1 MSARAGPQ
9 NGVRPADSLEPG
21 IPAGETIMTPT
32 PSIARHT
39 PAAFL
44 FGVFLFLLAAV
55 GVAAPAQAGMTV
67 FTDDGAAIR
76 GYDPVAYFTDGKP
89 VPGKADFSHD
99 WMGVTWRFASA
110 KNRDAF
116 AAEPEK
122 YAPQYG
128 GFCAW
133 AVSEGYT
140 AEIDPDA
147 WRIEGGKLYLNYSKS
162 VQERWAKNIPGN
174 IQKADGNW
182 PKIKSDLAA
191 K

>member
-1 MSARAGPQ
+1 
-9 NGVRPADSLEPG
+9 
-21 IPAGETIMTPT
+21 MTPET
-32 PSIARHT
+32 SIARRT

-89 VPGKADFSHD
+89 VPGKAEFSHE

-110 KNRDAF
+110 EHRDAF

-122 YAPQYG
+122 FAPQYG

-140 AEIDPDA
+140 AEIDPAA
-147 WRIEGGKLYLNYSKS
+147 WRIEGDKLYLNYSQS
-162 VQERWAKNIPGN
+162 VQSRWAQDIPGN
-174 IQKADGNW
+174 IGKADKNW
-182 PKIKSDLAA
+182 PDIKAGLAA

>member
-1 MSARAGPQ
+1 
-9 NGVRPADSLEPG
+9 
-21 IPAGETIMTPT
+21 MTPAT
-32 PSIARHT
+32 PMARRT

-44 FGVFLFLLAAV
+44 VGIFLFALAAV
-55 GVAAPAQAGMTV
+55 GVAALGAAAPATAGTTV
-67 FTDDGAAIR
+67 YTAEGAAIE

-89 VPGKADFSHD
+89 VPGKAEYSHD

-110 KNRDAF
+110 EHRDAF
-116 AAEPEK
+116 AADPAK

-147 WRIEGGKLYLNYSKS
+147 WHIEGGKLYLNYSKS

-174 IQKADGNW
+174 IRKADGNW